1 MLQRALARSLHAAAP
16 SLTRVLARGPPRAAA
31 APLELCG
38 HTDVVLSSL
47 TLDGAAVVG
56 YERTAKGGLVI
67 HAPAGGCVLARGGRQ
82 LCVS

>member
-1 MLQRALARSLHAAAP
+1 MHLDFQLGEVTSVKSTLRFESSAH
-16 SLTRVLARGPPRAAA
+16 AAA

-47 TLDGAAVVG
+47 TLNGTAVVG

-67 HAPAGGCVLARGGRQ
+67 HAPAGGCVLVRGGRQ
-82 LCVS
+82 FYMS